1 MRNKFLGRETHWVM
15 DEDNDLLARLNVLI
29 VNALREQVEEMI
41 ENRQLCG
48 DTAVDLGEE
57 ESVNTEDE
65 DHVDEGGDAGSEG
78 WRTPPE
84 DLVGVCI

>member
-1 MRNKFLGRETHWVM
+1 M
-15 DEDNDLLARLNVLI
+15 DEDNDLLARLNILI
-29 VNALREQVEEMI
+29 VNALWEQVEEMI

-48 DTAVDLGEE
+48 DTAADLGEE
-57 ESVNTEDE
+57 ESVNTEE

>member
-1 MRNKFLGRETHWVM
+1 M
-15 DEDNDLLARLNVLI
+15 DEDNDLLARLNILI
-29 VNALREQVEEMI
+29 VNALWEQVEEMI

-48 DTAVDLGEE
+48 DTAADLGEE
-57 ESVNTEDE
+57 EIVNTEVE

>member
-1 MRNKFLGRETHWVM
+1 M
-15 DEDNDLLARLNVLI
+15 DEDNDLLARLNILI
-29 VNALREQVEEMI
+29 VNALWEQVEEMI

-48 DTAVDLGEE
+48 DTAADLGEE
-57 ESVNTEDE
+57 EIVNTEVE
-65 DHVDEGGDAGSEG
+65 DHVVDEGGDAGSEG